1 MHDIRDSRGSG
12 CGKKNT
18 AGMNPCGKERMGMI
32 GKILE
37 AFADESLCVTP
48 VEEKRT
54 PEHQKAVDRAYTLI
68 DEFEKKLN
76 AGDNEML
83 EKVLDAIAEEQKFS
97 LRERLIRGYCL
108 GVLMMLEVMERR
120 EDYLS
125 DK

>member
-1 MHDIRDSRGSG
+1 
-12 CGKKNT
+12 
-18 AGMNPCGKERMGMI
+18 MI

-37 AFADESLCVTP
+37 AFADECLCMIP
-48 VEEKRT
+48 AEEKRT
-54 PEHQKAVDRAYTLI
+54 PEHQKAVDRAYTMI
-68 DEFEKKLN
+68 DKFEKKLSTE
-76 AGDNEML
+76 DNEML

-97 LRERLIRGYCL
+97 LRERQIRGYCL